1 MSKKKIVIFIAIII
15 LIVLIG
21 FILFFSLNS
30 NSNNSTNKITEYTP
44 EGEFSENDIRKT
56 IISVYFKNIET
67 NTLVPESICIDV
79 KELADNPYM
88 KLLQILAAGPT
99 NDKLESPLPEGTKI
113 NNAYIKGN
121 TVYVDFS
128 NEFINNAPT
137 GIEEESLLI
146 YSIVNTLTELNEVNG
161 VKILINGEENK
172 AFSDNAMNFKEEF
185 VRND

>member
-1 MSKKKIVIFIAIII
+1 MNKKKIVIFIAIAV

-21 FILFFSLNS
+21 FILFFGLNS
-30 NSNNSTNKITEYTP
+30 SSNNSSNKITEYTP
-44 EGEFSENDIRKT
+44 QGEFSENDIRKT

-113 NNAYIKGN
+113 NNAYLKGN
-121 TVYVDFS
+121 TVFIDFS
-128 NEFINNAPT
+128 NEFISNSPT
-137 GIEEESLLI
+137 GVQEESLLI

-172 AFSDNAMNFKEEF
+172 AFSDNAMNFREEF